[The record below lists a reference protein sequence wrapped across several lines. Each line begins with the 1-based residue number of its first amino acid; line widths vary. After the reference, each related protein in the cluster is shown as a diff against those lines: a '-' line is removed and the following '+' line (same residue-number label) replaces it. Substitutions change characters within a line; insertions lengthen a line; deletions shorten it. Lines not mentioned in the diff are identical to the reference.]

1 MLDKLGKGILMLIVT
16 LGVMLGAYLGFVR
29 YRLEIQDKTV
39 QLCVDLND
47 VKKIAA
53 YEKVPIPK
61 IIDEL
66 KKQGVNG
73 LGVFEETLPDA
84 SAMGEL
90 YYVKGSGIINIKSS
104 IPIFNALVDKG
115 LVKPEKTYIFI
126 PSDEVRKRITNQLTW
141 LLGKENV
148 VFLGKSVLE
157 INEPEEEIRSVGL
170 GISEMQKKFILQK
183 GFNIVPRVW
192 NDPRYPSG
200 NIDGKISALADYGA
214 VIFDGDEILG
224 FPDSIPALAAAL
236 KKYHIKYG
244 YLEIVKQDGDASL
257 RKLMGNEVIRVH
269 SVPKKE
275 LVKITRDEAIH
286 RFVNAVRERQV
297 KLIYL
302 RPFLP
307 PQVEGPPVGY
317 NLSYFGEVKT
327 ELQKAG
333 FVVGRVR
340 ASPLL
345 KVRLWQILILGLAV
359 LISAVFLLDYFI
371 KIPTLLTYLL
381 LILFTV
387 GMAFLWKAG
396 YQTGLQ
402 KSLALLAAISIPAFS
417 VISTFSGSKKIDPW
431 WWGAICL
438 VVNVLM
444 ETAIGIFLL
453 IGLLADSHFMLGV
466 QTFGGVKVALVL
478 PVLLVVLYFILKEGE
493 GNLKDR
499 IYTWL
504 NTQTKLIT
512 VVVGLALLAA
522 LAVLVARSG
531 NFVLPVPGFEK
542 HFRGLLETFLFVRP
556 RTKEFLVGYPLL
568 FVAAVYYLRGKKKWL
583 WLLAAI
589 GSIAPISVFN
599 TFTHI
604 HTPLLLSLLRVL
616 NGLVLGII
624 LGLIMAIVVNRF
636 IKE

>member
-1 MLDKLGKGILMLIVT
+1 MLDKLGKWILMLIVT
-16 LGVMLGAYLGFVR
+16 LGVMLGAYLGLVR

-53 YEKVPIPK
+53 YEKMPIPN
-61 IIDEL
+61 ILEEL
-66 KKQGVNG
+66 KKQGINS
-73 LGVFEETLPDA
+73 LGIFEETLPDA

-104 IPIFNALVDKG
+104 IPIFNDLVEKG
-115 LVKPEKTYIFI
+115 LVKPERTYIFV

-141 LLGKENV
+141 LLGKGNV
-148 VFLGKSVLE
+148 IFLGKSVLE

-183 GFNIVPRVW
+183 GFQIVPRVW

-200 NIDGKISALADYGA
+200 KIDGKIGALADYGV
-214 VIFDGDEILG
+214 VIFDGDEIFG
-224 FPDSIPALAAAL
+224 FPDSLPALATAL
-236 KKYHIKYG
+236 KNFHIKYG

-275 LVKITRDEAIH
+275 LEKITRDEAIR
-286 RFVNAVRERQV
+286 RFVNAARERQV

-307 PQVEGPPVGY
+307 PQVEGAPVGY

-333 FVVGRVR
+333 FVVGRVG
-340 ASPLL
+340 ANPLL

-359 LISAVFLLDYFI
+359 LISAFFLLEYFI
-371 KIPTLLTYLL
+371 NIPTLLIYLL
-381 LILFTV
+381 LILLTIS
-387 GMAFLWKAG
+387 MAFLWKAG

-417 VISTFSGSKKIDPW
+417 IISTFSGSKKIAPW
-431 WWGAICL
+431 WWGAIWL

-453 IGLLADSHFMLGV
+453 IGLLADSRFMLGV
-466 QTFGGVKVALVL
+466 QTFGGVKLALVL
-478 PVLLVVLYFILKEGE
+478 PVLLVALYFILKEGE
-493 GNLKDR
+493 GNFKDR
-499 IYTWL
+499 IYSLL

-512 VVVGLALLAA
+512 VIVGLVLLAA

-542 HFRGLLETFLFVRP
+542 HFRGFLETFLFVRP
-556 RTKEFLVGYPLL
+556 RTKEFLVGYPFLL
-568 FVAAVYYLRGKKKWL
+568 VAAVYYLRGKKKWL

-589 GSIAPISVFN
+589 GSVAPISVFN

-604 HTPLLLSLLRVL
+604 HTPLIISLLRVL
-616 NGLVLGII
+616 NGLVLGVI
-624 LGLIMAIVVNRF
+624 LGLIVAMVVNRF